1 MEPTVITP
9 LTAIADAVRG
19 TLDADA
25 FEPANRRLRLLD
37 TVDRRLAAR
46 GWRLEVEPIAG
57 APVENWRLINGAGKL
72 RAQARIPHP
81 APRLADDLPDGPL
94 RRALEPAVWIRSMIL
109 SPWITVTEDGAVLRD
124 QDGKVRC
131 RLVAQTAVAEGAGEQ
146 RSGVQVE
153 ALKGYRRDSEKIAK
167 RIATR
172 FGWSPSGPDAL
183 TALAEALHARPE
195 ESDEPSV
202 ADAREPAGPALR
214 VVLLALLDTV
224 ERRRAGV
231 IADIDCEELHE
242 LRVAIRRI
250 RSILSLLRTPEPD
263 ARLDH
268 ARETFAWLGRVTG
281 PTRDLDVHI
290 LAWRAHRRQASPD
303 DAAALEPLGRF
314 LMDERA
320 KAHAALARTLSTRR
334 LDTALARWRRAL
346 SGNGATWTRYEVLRQ
361 PVGDLAGRRILKLYR
376 RALREGTG
384 ITPATPAESLH
395 ALRKTMKKLRYVIE
409 IVREVYPTR
418 RVRAVLQTLRQLQQ
432 VLGDVQDMEVQAAAL
447 RKFGQVMGDSGTAGP
462 ATLMAIGAQAED
474 LEIHRAEARARFAEV
489 FAPIAR
495 PRFGKRLS
503 ALTRSGT
510 GAPE

>member
-37 TVDRRLAAR
+37 TIDRRLAAR
-46 GWRLEVEPIAG
+46 GWRLEVEPIAD
-57 APVENWRLINGAGKL
+57 APADTWRLVNGTGKV
-72 RAQARIPHP
+72 RAQAQIPHP
-81 APRLADDLPDGPL
+81 PPRLADELPEGPL
-94 RRALEPAVWIRSMIL
+94 RRTLEPVIWIRSLIPG
-109 SPWITVTEDGAVLRD
+109 PWITVTEDGAALRD
-124 QDGKVRC
+124 RDGKVRC
-131 RLVAQTAVAEGAGEQ
+131 RLVAQTAVTEGAGEQ
-146 RSGVQVE
+146 RSGVRVE
-153 ALKGYRRDSEKIAK
+153 PLKGYRRDSEKIAK

-183 TALAEALHARPE
+183 TALAEALHAQSD

-202 ADAREPAGPALR
+202 TDAREAAGPALR
-214 VVLLALLDTV
+214 VVLLALLDV
-224 ERRRAGV
+224 IERRRVGV

-242 LRVAIRRI
+242 LRVAIRRT

-290 LAWRAHRRQASPD
+290 LAWRAHRRQASAG
-303 DAAALEPLGRF
+303 DAAALEPFGRF

-320 KAHAALARTLSTRR
+320 KAHAALTRTLATRR
-334 LDTALARWRRAL
+334 LASALARWRRAL
-346 SGNGATWTRYEVLRQ
+346 SGSEATWTRFEILRR
-361 PVGDLAGRRILKLYR
+361 PVGVLAGRRILKLYR
-376 RALREGTG
+376 RALQEGTG
-384 ITPATPAESLH
+384 ITPETPAEALH

-409 IVREVYPTR
+409 IVRDVYPAR
-418 RVRAVLQTLRQLQQ
+418 RVRALLRTLRQLQQ

-447 RKFGQVMGDSGTAGP
+447 RRFGQVMGDSGTAGP

-489 FAPIAR
+489 FAPVAK
-495 PRFGKRLS
+495 PRFGKRLT
-503 ALTRSGT
+503 ALTRSGI